1 MERRTSVK
9 RTIVS
14 VVAIVAVVYAAV
26 CGGLYVGQRSLL
38 YFPTPESH
46 ATGANALRVETADA
60 TLKVWHIAHG
70 SDHAILYF
78 GGNAEDV
85 AWNIEPFTALFPE
98 SDVYL
103 VNYRGY
109 GGSSGSPSEAAL
121 LQDAEA
127 VYDAI
132 RTNHS
137 AVSVIGR
144 SLGSGVAVHVASVR
158 DIRRIVLVT
167 PYDSVMNVAK
177 EQYAIFP
184 VALMLK
190 DTFDSYS
197 KADAIDVP
205 TLVLLAERDR
215 VIPHRHS
222 ARLVTALSAERV
234 RVQTIQGTNHDSIAD
249 SGAYRQAL
257 RDFLRI

>member
-1 MERRTSVK
+1 MC
-9 RTIVS
+9 
-14 VVAIVAVVYAAV
+14 A
-26 CGGLYVGQRSLL
+26 GLYVGQRSLL
-38 YFPTPESH
+38 YYPTPESQS
-46 ATGANALRVETADA
+46 TGASVLRLEVADA

-85 AWNIEPFTALFPE
+85 AWNIEPFRALFPE

-109 GGSSGSPSEAAL
+109 GGSSGSPSETVL

-127 VYDAI
+127 VYDRI
-132 RTNHS
+132 RASHA

-158 DIRRIVLVT
+158 DVGRLVLVT
-167 PYDSVMNVAK
+167 PYDSVMSVAK
-177 EQYAIFP
+177 DQFALFP
-184 VALMLK
+184 VALMLE

-197 KADAIDVP
+197 KAGAIRVP
-205 TLVLLAERDR
+205 TLVLLAEHDR

-222 ARLVTALSAERV
+222 ERLVTALSPAHV
-234 RVQTIQGTNHDSIAD
+234 RVQTIEGTNHDSIAD
-249 SGAYRQAL
+249 STTYRRAL
-257 RDFLRI
+257 QDFLRF